1 MTRLNLNRHWFAAAF
16 VLACLGAP
24 SIARAQL
31 SRWDT
36 DAVEST
42 DGRYLFVSIS
52 DRPLDDELKDEG
64 LTGEERDQIEF
75 FRLHYPVSGMY
86 RNDNSNTPLWE
97 FDEPWRGE
105 PIVAPD
111 GEHVIF
117 QGAWTSNEIADQDEH
132 QAIEFM
138 HRGQPI
144 RSYVESDFISTYWLK
159 NLLSGWES
167 PGCQSKSFDPQEM
180 TYTIVTSQGE
190 EYVFNVKN
198 GRLLEVDSPFP
209 LYYTVFSVALAG
221 LIIGPVYWMRRKNAQ
236 ASD

>member
-1 MTRLNLNRHWFAAAF
+1 MTRLNLKRHRSAIAV

-24 SIARAQL
+24 SISFAQP

-52 DRPLDDELKDEG
+52 DRPLDEELKDEG

-86 RNDNSNTPLWE
+86 LNDNSNTPLWE

-111 GEHVIF
+111 GEHVVF
-117 QGAWTSNEIADQDEH
+117 QGAWTRNENDSDHGDQ
-132 QAIEFM
+132 AVEFL
-138 HRGQPI
+138 HRGRTI
-144 RSYVESDFISTYWLK
+144 RSYAASDFISTYWLK
-159 NLLSGWES
+159 HLLSGWET
-167 PGCQSKSFDPQEM
+167 PGCQSKSFDPQAM
-180 TYTIVTSQGE
+180 TYTIVTNQGE

-209 LYYTVFSVALAG
+209 LYYTLLSVAAAG
-221 LIIGPVYWMRRKNAQ
+221 LIIGPFYWIRRKKMKGC
-236 ASD
+236 D